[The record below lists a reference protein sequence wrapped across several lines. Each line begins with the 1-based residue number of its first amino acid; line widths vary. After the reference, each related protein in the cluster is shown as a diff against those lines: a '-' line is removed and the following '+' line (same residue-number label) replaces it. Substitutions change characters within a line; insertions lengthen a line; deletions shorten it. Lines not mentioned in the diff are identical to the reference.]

1 MSKLKKSHFNEYIK
15 KIKYYARKD
24 LDKITKNNAKVFYQ
38 TNILRDYLNR

>member
-24 LDKITKNNAKVFYQ
+24 LDKITKNNAKIFYH
-38 TNILRDYLNR
+38 TNTVKNY